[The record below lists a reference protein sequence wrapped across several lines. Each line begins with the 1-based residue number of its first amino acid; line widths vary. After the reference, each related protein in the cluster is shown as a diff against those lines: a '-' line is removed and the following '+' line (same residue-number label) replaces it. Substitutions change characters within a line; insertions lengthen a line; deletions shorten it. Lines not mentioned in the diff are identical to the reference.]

1 MFKSVV
7 KIGFFVLLVTLVII
21 SMAFSSGRLAQV
33 NCHELVVLI
42 DDDSPRFID
51 EDEIARLVKKA
62 DGKLFE
68 KKLNEINTEQLEI
81 ELRKETTI
89 KKVEIYR
96 RVTGENMD
104 FKGKLMVEVSQRDPI
119 VRIRNEK
126 EDFYLDRE
134 GVRIPA
140 SQSFTSKVLLANGY
154 PDEKYAREQLLPLVI
169 FIHDNEFWNAQI
181 EQLQVNKNG
190 EVILST
196 LVGDQLIEFGK
207 PSDYKLKL
215 RNLKALYQQ
224 AFPKMGWN
232 HYSKI
237 NLKYTNQV
245 VCTKK

>member
-7 KIGFFVLLVTLVII
+7 KIGFFALLVTLVII

-42 DDDSPRFID
+42 DEDSPRFID

-81 ELRKETTI
+81 ELSKETTI

-96 RVTGENMD
+96 RVTGGNMD

-119 VRIRNEK
+119 VRIRNDK
-126 EDFYLDRE
+126 DDFYLDCE
-134 GVRIPA
+134 GIRIPA
-140 SQSFTSKVLLANGY
+140 SQSFTSKVLLVNGH

-169 FIHDNEFWNAQI
+169 FIHENEFWNAQI
-181 EQLQVNKNG
+181 EQLQVSKDG

-207 PSDYKLKL
+207 PSDYQVKL
-215 RNLKALYQQ
+215 RNLKALYEQ
-224 AFPKMGWN
+224 AFPRMGWN
-232 HYSKI
+232 HYSRI

>member
-7 KIGFFVLLVTLVII
+7 NIGLFGLLITLVMIG
-21 SMAFSSGRLAQV
+21 MAFSSGRLAKV
-33 NCHELVVLI
+33 NCDELVVLI

-62 DGKLFE
+62 DSKLFE
-68 KKLNEINTEQLEI
+68 KKLNEINTEQLEH
-81 ELRKETTI
+81 ELKKETTI
-89 KKVEIYR
+89 REIEIYR
-96 RVTGENMD
+96 RITGEDMD
-104 FKGKLMVEVSQRDPI
+104 FKGKLIVEVSQRDPI

-140 SQSFTSKVLLANGY
+140 SQSFTSNVLLANGH

-169 FIHDNEFWNAQI
+169 FIHENEFWNAQI
-181 EQLQVNKNG
+181 EQLQVSKEG

-207 PSDYKLKL
+207 PSDYQLKL
-215 RNLKALYQQ
+215 RNLKALYEQ

-232 HYSKI
+232 PYSKI